1 MKEYGKKQAG
11 GKYMQRKILVFN
23 VGSSSI
29 KYSLF
34 QEKTRINSGYIE
46 KLNDKKDY
54 FEAINK
60 IFKKF
65 ENEKIN
71 VLAHRVVHGREIN
84 SPSKITKSIKDKIK
98 ESSEFATLHN
108 PAQLRV
114 IELCEKFQKP
124 QYAIF
129 DTMFFTN
136 LPEVAKIYAIPKEIT
151 KKYNIIRYGFHG
163 LSHEYVSKGLKG
175 KTITCHLG
183 SGVSISAINNEKAVD
198 TSMGLTPLEGIIM
211 GTRSGSIDPGII
223 FFLEKKGY
231 NAEDILTNK
240 SGLKGI
246 CKFNDFRDIRKNIN
260 INKDCK
266 LAYDMFLYSIIKT
279 IGSYITV
286 LNGLDNLV
294 FTAAIG
300 ENVPK
305 LRKEICNNLKYM
317 GLKLDENKNNKNAE
331 IISLSN
337 SRIKVYVKKT
347 DEEKMIV
354 EEVLRVLK

>member
-34 QEKTRINSGYIE
+34 QDLNRIDFGLIERLKTKE
-46 KLNDKKDY
+46 DY
-54 FEAINK
+54 FKAINN

-71 VLAHRVVHGREIN
+71 VLAHRIVHGGEIN
-84 SPSKITKSIKDKIK
+84 RPSKITQEIKDKIK
-98 ESSEFATLHN
+98 KFSEFAPIHN
-108 PAQLRV
+108 PVQLRV
-114 IELCEKFQKP
+114 IELCEKFKKS
-124 QYAIF
+124 QYAVF
-129 DTMFFTN
+129 DTMFFVN
-136 LPEVAKIYAIPKEIT
+136 LPEVAKIYAIPKKIT
-151 KKYNIIRYGFHG
+151 KKHNIMRYGFHG
-163 LSHEYVSKGLKG
+163 LSHEYVSKNLKG

-183 SGVSISAINNEKAVD
+183 SGVSISAINNGKAVD
-198 TSMGLTPLEGIIM
+198 TSMGLTPLEGVIM

-231 NAEDILTNK
+231 NTEDILTNQ

-260 INKDCK
+260 KNKDCK
-266 LAYDMFLYSIIKT
+266 LAYEMFIYSIIKT

-305 LRKEICNNLKYM
+305 LRKEVCNNLKYL
-317 GLKLDENKNNKNAE
+317 GLKLDENKNNKNSE
-331 IISLSN
+331 IISLSD
-337 SRIKVYVKKT
+337 SKVKVYVKKT
-347 DEEKMIV
+347 DEERMIV
-354 EEVLRVLK
+354 EEVLKILR